1 MTMMRR
7 SSRSRPMLESHY
19 TYRSCCLSLALVSS
33 PCPLPLAPL
42 FRANLWPSMGIFLGI
57 DGGGTKTA
65 CVVADDSNVLG
76 AATAGGSNVVRLGE
90 ETARLNLQAAIQEA
104 CAIAGVR
111 TSDVDCAVIGVAG
124 AASVNDASTAIRR
137 IVADLGVR
145 DVEVVGDNVIA
156 MEAAF
161 AGLPGTV
168 VIAGTGS
175 I

>member
-1 MTMMRR
+1 MMRR

-19 TYRSCCLSLALVSS
+19 TYLIFVICKPYALRRVPGV
-33 PCPLPLAPL
+33 PCYP
-42 FRANLWPSMGIFLGI
+42 FRTSMGIFLGI

-111 TSDVDCAVIGVAG
+111 TSD
-124 AASVNDASTAIRR
+124 
-137 IVADLGVR
+137 
-145 DVEVVGDNVIA
+145 
-156 MEAAF
+156 
-161 AGLPGTV
+161 
-168 VIAGTGS
+168 
-175 I
+175 